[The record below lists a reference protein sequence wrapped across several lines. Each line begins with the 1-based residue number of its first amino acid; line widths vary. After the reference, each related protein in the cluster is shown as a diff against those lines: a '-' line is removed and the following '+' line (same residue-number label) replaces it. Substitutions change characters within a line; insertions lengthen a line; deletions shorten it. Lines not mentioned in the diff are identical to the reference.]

1 MVVPGDDTNGWL
13 SLVRPKGLLRC
24 AAVHHGEW
32 GQRLRGRGVWETS
45 RTEG

>member
-1 MVVPGDDTNGWL
+1 MSGDDTNGCL
-13 SLVRPKGLLRC
+13 SLVRPKGLLWW
-24 AAVHHGEW
+24 AAVHPGEW